1 MSNPLCSSLQFRLWR
16 LAWGKIVEDDLHR
29 LEKQKRLYGK
39 EFIMSFLK
47 LLQKTEFIDRLM
59 EICNE

>member
-1 MSNPLCSSLQFRLWR
+1 MRQ
-16 LAWGKIVEDDLHR
+16 HR